1 MCAISKIINNVVEYY
16 FFRNRRPNKK
26 ESTRVRK
33 KDLQFSLITLT
44 NLTVFLQFLAH
55 TIRKIRFINNM

>member
-33 KDLQFSLITLT
+33 KRS
-44 NLTVFLQFLAH
+44 TVFLNNFNKFNRIF
-55 TIRKIRFINNM
+55 TIFGTHYPEDTFY